1 MVKFSRYFLPLSS
14 MDHQHLKIRTKATF
28 NSNVVS
34 LQLEPSIKY
43 EDLVLRLRASWNLA
57 DAQLFTI
64 KWLDDEGDLCVL
76 STQLELDE
84 AIRLYNL
91 NEEGSL
97 ALHVFSG
104 RPSEPGM
111 LCPGEHKIYRRGA
124 RRWYQFKRKLKRMKG
139 RRPRVPVE
147 SGPQEAVNA
156 SEGDLHVSQQE
167 SQSNSETNGGPC
179 IGLKD
184 FELIKCIGRG
194 SYAKVLLVKL
204 KTTQKLY
211 AMKIIKKELIND
223 EEDVDWVQTEK
234 NVFETASNY
243 PFLVGLHS
251 CFQSASRLFFVIE
264 YVNGGDLMFHMQR
277 QRRLPEEHARF
288 YSAEIILALH
298 FLHEKGI
305 IYRDLKLDN
314 VLLDSEGHIKL
325 TDYGMCKEGIRKGD
339 STGTFCGTPNYIA
352 PEILRGEDY
361 DFSVDWWALGVL
373 MFEMMAGRSPFD
385 IVGMPDNTEQNTEE
399 YLFQVILEKVI
410 RIPRSLSHPAS
421 NVLRGFLN
429 KVPTDRLGCGH
440 EDAFRD
446 ILDHK
451 FFAPINWEELLNKQ
465 INPPYKPYLTDDLG
479 LDNFDA
485 QFTEEPVQLT
495 PTDPSVIARV
505 DQSEFEGF
513 EYINPLLMS
522 HEDAV

>member
-1 MVKFSRYFLPLSS
+1 
-14 MDHQHLKIRTKATF
+14 MDHPKLMIRTKATF
-28 NSNVVS
+28 NSDVVY
-34 LQLEPSIKY
+34 LQLEPTIKLN
-43 EDLVLRLRASWNLA
+43 ELIQKLRYAWSMSDSHLM
-57 DAQLFTI
+57 TV
-64 KWLDDEGDLCVL
+64 KWLDDEADLCVL
-76 STQLELDE
+76 SSQIELDE

-91 NEEGSL
+91 NEEDSL
-97 ALHVFSG
+97 ALHVFVG
-104 RPSEPGM
+104 KPTEPGM

-124 RRWYQFKRKLKRMKG
+124 RRWYQLKRKLKRIKG
-139 RRPRVPVE
+139 KRPRVPIE
-147 SGPQEAVNA
+147 SGPQQIYSNNEKNDSNNKVEN
-156 SEGDLHVSQQE
+156 E
-167 SQSNSETNGGPC
+167 SKNKESS
-179 IGLKD
+179 IGLNNFD
-184 FELIKCIGRG
+184 LIKCIGRG

-204 KTTQKLY
+204 KSTQKLY
-211 AMKIIKKELIND
+211 AMKIIKKELVND

-251 CFQSASRLFFVIE
+251 CFQSTSRLFFVIE
-264 YVNGGDLMFHMQR
+264 YVNGGDLMFHMQK

-298 FLHEKGI
+298 FLHDKGI

-325 TDYGMCKEGIRKGD
+325 TDYGMCKEGIRDGET
-339 STGTFCGTPNYIA
+339 TGTFCGTPNYIA
-352 PEILRGEDY
+352 PEILRGEEY

-385 IVGMPDNTEQNTEE
+385 VMGIPDQTDTSTEE

-421 NVLRGFLN
+421 NVLKGFLN
-429 KVPTDRLGCGH
+429 KNPQDRLGCNH
-440 EDAFRD
+440 ENGFND
-446 ILDHK
+446 ILVHK
-451 FFAPINWEELLNKQ
+451 FFQSVNWEALVQKQ
-465 INPPYKPYLTDDLG
+465 INPPYRPKIDDEFG
-479 LDNFDA
+479 LDNFDP

-495 PTDPSVIARV
+495 PVESSTILRI

-513 EYINPLLMS
+513 EYINPFMMS
-522 HEDAV
+522 QEDNV